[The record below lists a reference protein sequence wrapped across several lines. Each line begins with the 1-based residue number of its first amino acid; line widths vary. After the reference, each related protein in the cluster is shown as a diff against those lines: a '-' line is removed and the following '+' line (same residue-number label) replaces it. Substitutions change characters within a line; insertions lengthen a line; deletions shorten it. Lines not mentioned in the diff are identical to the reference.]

1 MFKRECAAGWY
12 ECLVSGEELASC
24 FHVNRNTLTR
34 PLGLEVVVA
43 LGLEAESRLQRVF
56 LVLLAED

>member
-1 MFKRECAAGWY
+1 M
-12 ECLVSGEELASC
+12 ASC

-43 LGLEAESRLQRVF
+43 LGPEAESRLQRVF
-56 LVLLAED
+56 LVFLAED